1 MKALGTE
8 YGISVRNRDTVLRP
22 LVLAVALV
30 VHAASLEA
38 DPLDT
43 APSDAEVAV
52 LAGRLRAADEP
63 TRRAAASAILA
74 LGADATP
81 ALMARLAR
89 RRVPTPAALWNALQR
104 VVPSRMSEEDKER
117 FDPLPALLA
126 APRDDGWAAATSE
139 VTEAILVIRALGRGH
154 TVEGL
159 TAVIQ
164 FMPRERQT
172 FRREVARALLAA
184 GAWALPAL
192 IRGKRTGGDEE
203 LKRFCRRL
211 IADMGF
217 AAPADAVQQGDNELL
232 AAILLAYG
240 DTKDPQALNVVASFV
255 SSEREIVRD
264 AARRA
269 IAQYGGNAVWALRQA
284 YENFA
289 GREPPNEWNVDRTAR
304 ELYTLYDR
312 SRTRDADVFLDQGLR
327 AQRAGKP
334 DEMLRAFDRA
344 LALAPRHVRRKDM
357 VPGLLARAEELLR
370 AGEQDAAAL
379 ALLRKAHRLDPEG
392 PLSRRVGAHL
402 AYLEG
407 KAWRDRGLSDREPF
421 AQALALDPRH
431 PLAREAVD
439 ELDAAARGERRVRKL
454 PLRIGISLAFVSIA
468 ALVWVLRR
476 KRPGAS
482 AAQAA

>member
-1 MKALGTE
+1 LALC
-8 YGISVRNRDTVLRP
+8 VP
-22 LVLAVALV
+22 VADL
-30 VHAASLEA
+30 HA

-43 APSDAEVAV
+43 APSDAEVAA
-52 LAGRLRAADEP
+52 LAARLRTADLAA
-63 TRRAAASAILA
+63 RQRAAEALLA
-74 LGADATP
+74 LGPDATP
-81 ALMARLAR
+81 ALMVRLAR

-104 VVPSRMSEEDKER
+104 VMPSRLSDEEKER
-117 FDPLPALLA
+117 FDPLPSLLRA
-126 APRDDGWAAATSE
+126 SRDDGWTAATNE
-139 VTEAILVIRALGRGH
+139 VTEAIVVIRALGQGH

-159 TAVIQ
+159 AALIQ

-172 FRREVARALLAA
+172 FRREVARALLGA

-211 IADMGF
+211 IADLGF
-217 AAPADAVQQGDNELL
+217 GAPADAVQQSDNELL

-289 GREPPNEWNVDRTAR
+289 GREPPTEWNVDRTAR
-304 ELYTLYDR
+304 ELYTLYDG
-312 SRTRDADVFLDQGLR
+312 SRTRDADVFLNQGLH
-327 AQRAGKP
+327 AYRAGKP

-344 LALAPRHVRRKDM
+344 LALAPRHQRRKGM

-370 AGEQDAAAL
+370 TGEHDAAAL

-402 AYLEG
+402 AFLEG
-407 KAWRDRGLSDREPF
+407 KAWRDRGLSDKEPF
-421 AQALALDPRH
+421 ARALALDPRH
-431 PLAREAVD
+431 PLAREAAL
-439 ELDAAARGERRVRKL
+439 EIDAAARGERRVRKL

-476 KRPGAS
+476 RRPTAPP
-482 AAQAA
+482 AAAARS

>member
-1 MKALGTE
+1 MGRWTRLISLVASMAVPAAAL
-8 YGISVRNRDTVLRP
+8 S
-22 LVLAVALV
+22 
-30 VHAASLEA
+30 

-43 APSDAEVAV
+43 APTDAEVAA
-52 LAGRLRAADEP
+52 LAAKLRASDLD
-63 TRRAAASAILA
+63 TREQAAAAILA
-74 LGADATP
+74 LGPDATP

-104 VVPSRMSEEDKER
+104 VMPSRMSDEDKER
-117 FDPLPALLA
+117 FDPLPALLGA
-126 APRDDGWAAATSE
+126 SRDDGWATATNE
-139 VTEAILVIRALGRGH
+139 VTEAIVVIRALGRGR

-159 TAVIQ
+159 AAVIQ

-172 FRREVARALLAA
+172 FRREVARALLGA

-192 IRGKRTGGDEE
+192 IRGKRTGGGEE

-217 AAPADAVQQGDNELL
+217 ATPADAVQQSDNELL

-240 DTKDPQALNVVASFV
+240 DTKDPQALNGVASFV

-312 SRTRDADVFLDQGLR
+312 SRTRDADVFLNEGLR
-327 AQRAGKP
+327 AQREGKV
-334 DEMLRAFDRA
+334 DEMLRAFERT
-344 LALAPRHVRRKDM
+344 LALAPRHERRKDM

-370 AGEQDAAAL
+370 AGEHDDDAV

-392 PLSRRVGAHL
+392 PLSRRIGAHL
-402 AYLEG
+402 AYLDG
-407 KAWRDRGLSDREPF
+407 KAWRERGLADREPF

-431 PLAREAVD
+431 PLAREAV
-439 ELDAAARGERRVRKL
+439 EEIDADARGERRVRKL

-468 ALVWVLRR
+468 ALVWLLRR
-476 KRPGAS
+476 RRPAAAPRSAS
-482 AAQAA
+482 PTAD